1 MNVQAELADVQRRL
15 RALQKKCSKRRP
27 IHDFTQRARRC
38 APTSRACLFV
48 FVQSGRATEVAV
60 DFVSGRGWN
69 MSCQLLDEQERQEL
83 AAEIEW
89 AYIRA
94 PLEDIVMLETKPQE
108 LCSWQD
114 LVAGTRFIVEHMLFA
129 WLQKQNV
136 EQGLAPSRSQL
147 VEQALANIP
156 LLAPEDVKAYLNTI
170 LASSDRSQ
178 RRWLAKFRRRW
189 GARLGMLKPCST
201 LSLKEKQS
209 KVRKEVL
216 DVLNVVLYQFQGV
229 CFWVRQAD
237 PILGPFF

>member
-1 MNVQAELADVQRRL
+1 MRL
-15 RALQKKCSKRRP
+15 RSLW
-27 IHDFTQRARRC
+27 I
-38 APTSRACLFV
+38 LFPAV
-48 FVQSGRATEVAV
+48 VGIRQAT
-60 DFVSGRGWN
+60 
-69 MSCQLLDEQERQEL
+69 LLDEQERQEL

-129 WLQKQNV
+129 WLQRQNV

-156 LLAPEDVKAYLNTI
+156 TLTPEDVKAYLNTV

-189 GARLGMLKPCST
+189 GGSAGHFEALQHFAFEGEAEQGS
-201 LSLKEKQS
+201 
-209 KVRKEVL
+209 
-216 DVLNVVLYQFQGV
+216 DVVLYHFKGSIFESAWRTQ
-229 CFWVRQAD
+229 
-237 PILGPFF
+237 I

>member
-1 MNVQAELADVQRRL
+1 M
-15 RALQKKCSKRRP
+15 
-27 IHDFTQRARRC
+27 
-38 APTSRACLFV
+38 
-48 FVQSGRATEVAV
+48 

-69 MSCQLLDEQERQEL
+69 TSCQLLDEQERQEL

-129 WLQKQNV
+129 WLQRQNV

-156 LLAPEDVKAYLNTI
+156 TLTPEDVKSYLNTV

-189 GARLGMLKPCST
+189 GGSSRHFEALQHFAFEGEAEQGSERRPRTPKCRFVSI
-201 LSLKEKQS
+201 S
-209 KVRKEVL
+209 KGL
-216 DVLNVVLYQFQGV
+216 F
-229 CFWVRQAD
+229 
-237 PILGPFF
+237 LGPPGGPKFRSVFFSYLCNI

>member
-1 MNVQAELADVQRRL
+1 MCSGGCGPYR
-15 RALQKKCSKRRP
+15 KKGRSGGRSM
-27 IHDFTQRARRC
+27 I
-38 APTSRACLFV
+38 APKGLDAVPLLV
-48 FVQSGRATEVAV
+48 V

-69 MSCQLLDEQERQEL
+69 TSCQLLDEQERQEL

-129 WLQKQNV
+129 WLQEQNV

-147 VEQALANIP
+147 VERALANIP

-178 RRWLAKFRRRW
+178 RRWLAKGLGWACWSLAALCLWRRSR
-189 GARLGMLKPCST
+189 ARFG
-201 LSLKEKQS
+201 
-209 KVRKEVL
+209 RKS
-216 DVLNVVLYQFQGV
+216 
-229 CFWVRQAD
+229 
-237 PILGPFF
+237 